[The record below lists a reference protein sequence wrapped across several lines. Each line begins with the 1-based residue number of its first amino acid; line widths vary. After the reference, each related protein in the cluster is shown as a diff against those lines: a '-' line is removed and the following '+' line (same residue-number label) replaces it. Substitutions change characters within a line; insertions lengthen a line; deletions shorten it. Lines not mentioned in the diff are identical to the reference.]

1 MRAQNVVVFPLDRWR
16 PEIANG
22 VHKAAVWYVCP
33 LCQDW
38 IAGRSLSD
46 AEVRFDAH
54 LDQVHGT
61 DGSAA

>member
-1 MRAQNVVVFPLDRWR
+1 VKLNVVVFPLDRWQ
-16 PEIANG
+16 PHIANG
-22 VHKAAVWYVCP
+22 VHRAPVWRMCP